1 MRGHRYKCRASACG
15 PIPLDADTVTVPLV
29 KPVEWISVLLST
41 AAAAVS
47 LAVVV
52 ETSGLSASSVIIYCV
67 CAAVCLAEIG
77 IMAVLCV
84 TIDSTGFHV
93 RSVFGRRTVPWP
105 ASRTGLFPVLVTVRR
120 RLPRATVCV
129 VAPDGR
135 WVTMRSLVWSRSSRE
150 EAVSLAVLHCWRIWN
165 WGAAKGY
172 TRETGAYTPLRDPRM
187 QQERSQIE
195 WAFGILPTTPAPHE
209 VRWTT

>member
-1 MRGHRYKCRASACG
+1 MRGHRYKCRASARG

-47 LAVVV
+47 LAVVAA
-52 ETSGLSASSVIIYCV
+52 TSGLSASSVIIYCV

-93 RSVFGRRTVPWP
+93 RSVFGRRAVPWP
-105 ASRTGLFPVLVTVRR
+105 ASRTGLFPVLVRVRR

-135 WVTMRSLVWSRSSRE
+135 RVTMRSLGWSRMSKE
-150 EAVSLAVLHCWRIWN
+150 EAVSLAVLHCSRIWN

-195 WAFGILPTTPAPHE
+195 WAFGILPTTGAPRG
-209 VRWTT
+209 RWTT

>member
-1 MRGHRYKCRASACG
+1 MQGNRYKCRASAHG
-15 PIPLDADTVTVPLV
+15 PIPLGADTVTVPLV
-29 KPVEWISVLLST
+29 KPVEWASTLVTT

-47 LAVVV
+47 LAVVAA
-52 ETSGLSASSVIIYCV
+52 TGGLSTSSVIIYCV
-67 CAAVCLAEIG
+67 CAVVCLVEVG
-77 IMAVLCV
+77 IMAVLSV

-105 ASRTGLFPVLVTVRR
+105 ALRTGLFPVLFNVRR
-120 RLPRATVCV
+120 RLPMAMVCV

-135 WVTMRSLVWSRSSRE
+135 WIRMRSLVWCRMSKE
-150 EAVSLAVLHCWRIWN
+150 EAVSLAVLHCSRIWN

-172 TRETGAYTPLRDPRM
+172 TRETGAYTPLRNPRM

-195 WAFGILPTTPAPHE
+195 WAFGILPTTGAPRG
-209 VRWTT
+209 RWTT

>member
-1 MRGHRYKCRASACG
+1 MRGNRYKCRASARG

-29 KPVEWISVLLST
+29 KPVEWAATLVAT

-47 LAVVV
+47 LAVVAA
-52 ETSGLSASSVIIYCV
+52 TGGLSTFSAIIYCV

-77 IMAVLCV
+77 IMAVLSV
-84 TIDSTGFHV
+84 TIDSAGFHV

-105 ASRTGLFPVLVTVRR
+105 ASRTGLFPVLFNVRR
-120 RLPRATVCV
+120 RLPMAMVCV

-135 WVTMRSLVWSRSSRE
+135 WIRMRSLAWYRLSRD

-172 TRETGAYTPLRDPRM
+172 TRETGAYTPLRNPRV

>member
-1 MRGHRYKCRASACG
+1 MRGNRYKCRASARG

-29 KPVEWISVLLST
+29 KPVEWASVLLST

-47 LAVVV
+47 LAVMVG
-52 ETSGLSASSVIIYCV
+52 TGGLSPSSALVYCA
-67 CAAVCLAEIG
+67 CAAACLVEIC
-77 IMAVLCV
+77 IMAALRV

-93 RSVFGRRTVPWP
+93 RSLLGRRTVPWP
-105 ASRTGLFPVLVTVRR
+105 ASRTGLFPVLLNVRR
-120 RLPRATVCV
+120 RLPMAMVCV

-135 WVTMRSLVWSRSSRE
+135 WIRMRSLAWYRLSRD

-172 TRETGAYTPLRDPRM
+172 TRETGAYTPLRNPRV
-187 QQERSQIE
+187 QHERSQIE
-195 WAFGILPTTPAPHE
+195 WAFGILPTTGAPRG
-209 VRWTT
+209 RWTA

>member
-1 MRGHRYKCRASACG
+1 MRGHRYKCRASARG

-47 LAVVV
+47 LAVVAA
-52 ETSGLSASSVIIYCV
+52 TSGLSASSVIIYCV

-77 IMAVLCV
+77 IMAALCV

-135 WVTMRSLVWSRSSRE
+135 RVMMRSLAWSRMSRE

-195 WAFGILPTTPAPHE
+195 WAFGILPTTGAP
-209 VRWTT
+209 RGCWTT